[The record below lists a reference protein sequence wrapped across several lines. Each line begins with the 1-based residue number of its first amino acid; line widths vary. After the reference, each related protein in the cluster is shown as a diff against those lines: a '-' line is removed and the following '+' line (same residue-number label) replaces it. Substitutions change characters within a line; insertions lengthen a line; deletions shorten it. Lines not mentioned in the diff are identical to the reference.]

1 MTSRSRTWTAH
12 IILAALAVWAV
23 APLVWMV
30 LVSVRPA
37 EYLYEFPTP
46 LITPMTG
53 ENFQLAIDELNILHA
68 ILNSLMIA
76 TTSLVVTMLA
86 AVPAAYALAR
96 GKVRQTPI
104 IMLLILATQMIPGM
118 ASLVPLFWIVKSLG
132 LFDTHLAVSLILA
145 ARTTPLAIWIL
156 KGFFDEIP
164 IDLEDAAQ
172 VDGLTRLGVLRQV
185 VLPLARPGMISAGLF
200 TFMMAWIDFMVPL
213 TFLFHPNKMPFTV
226 LLYQLVGDPI
236 AGTNYGALFAASI
249 LGSLPILLL
258 FLLFQRN
265 FIRGLTAGGVKG

>member
-1 MTSRSRTWTAH
+1 MNPRIRQWVAQT
-12 IILAALAVWAV
+12 ILAVLTAWAV
-23 APLVWMV
+23 GPLVWMA

-37 EYLYEFPTP
+37 EYLYQFPPHLLTP
-46 LITPMTG
+46 VTT
-53 ENFQLAIDELNILHA
+53 ENYQLAIEQLGILRA
-68 ILNSLMIA
+68 ILNSLAIA
-76 TTSLVVTMLA
+76 ATSLAVTMLA

-96 GKVRQTPI
+96 GRMRHTSTI
-104 IMLLILATQMIPGM
+104 LLLILATQMIPGM
-118 ASLVPLFWIVKSLG
+118 ASLVPLFWIVKSLR

-145 ARTTPLAIWIL
+145 ARATPLAIWIL

-164 IDLEDAAQ
+164 VDLEDAAQ
-172 VDGLTRLGVLRQV
+172 VDGLSRLGVLRQV
-185 VLPLARPGMISAGLF
+185 VLPLARPGLVSAGLF

-213 TFLFHPNKMPFTV
+213 TFLFHPDKMPFTV

-258 FLLFQRN
+258 FLVFQRH
-265 FIRGLTAGGVKG
+265 FIRGLTAGGVKE